1 MSTTDDNDDD
11 DSVGYGKPPKRSRFK
26 KGQSGNP
33 RGRKRREAY
42 EETEHPL
49 RTYLLE
55 PMQVTIKG
63 KKVRMPVVDV
73 LMKSMINKALA
84 GCPRTQKLLLQE
96 SGGLKA
102 LREEYKRKQS
112 SADLALIEQVRREL
126 EASEGSRGELT
137 SRDENEDED
146 QR

>member
-1 MSTTDDNDDD
+1 MSTIDDNDDD
-11 DSVGYGKPPKRSRFK
+11 SIGYGKPPKHSRFK

-55 PMQVTIKG
+55 PMAVTIKG
-63 KKVRMPVVDV
+63 KRVKMPVVTV
-73 LMKSMINKALA
+73 LVKSMINKALG
-84 GCPRTQKLLLQE
+84 GCHKTQKLLLQE

-102 LREEYKRKQS
+102 LREEYKHKKS
-112 SADLALIEQVRREL
+112 SADLALIEQVRREF
-126 EASEGSRGELT
+126 EACDPSPTEGQT
-137 SRDENEDED
+137 SRDENDDD
-146 QR
+146 QG